1 MSSLRPQDRE
11 SLCRFTFADG
21 RRCRLPLAAGATPR
35 GGHPHFCAYHAQKEA
50 RSFASHRLAQDLD
63 YFFSGDYLSAG
74 DLTIALARL
83 IPAAVRGDL
92 KPRTARTIAYM
103 AQTLLQAIH
112 VSEGEY
118 INAFGT
124 DAWRKTI
131 RNSVNANHAHRFPP
145 DPEPVPAPAQP
156 QTSSAQRQSQNP
168 PPVPAPSPAIC
179 QSPAPVPSSTNSSST
194 TQLSAID
201 PPPQTQTLPSP
212 NTLTANPP
220 PRLNS
225 PNRDPRAVHFD
236 ENYRLR
242 ESPKAS

>member
-1 MSSLRPQDRE
+1 MSSLRPQDRV

-21 RRCRLPLAAGATPR
+21 RRCRLPLASGATPR
-35 GGHPHFCAYHAQKEA
+35 GGHPQFCAYHAQKEA
-50 RSFASHRLAQDLD
+50 RSFASRRLAQDLD

-145 DPEPVPAPAQP
+145 DPEPAPEQP
-156 QTSSAQRQSQNP
+156 QTSSAQPHSQAP
-168 PPVPAPSPAIC
+168 TPAPAPSPAI
-179 QSPAPVPSSTNSSST
+179 SPTPAPVPSSIHSSPTS
-194 TQLSAID
+194 QLSALN
-201 PPPQTQTLPSP
+201 PQPQTQTIPSTNPLPASACP
-212 NTLTANPP
+212 QPC
-220 PRLNS
+220 LNS

-236 ENYRLR
+236 SNYRLR
-242 ESPKAS
+242 ESPKVS